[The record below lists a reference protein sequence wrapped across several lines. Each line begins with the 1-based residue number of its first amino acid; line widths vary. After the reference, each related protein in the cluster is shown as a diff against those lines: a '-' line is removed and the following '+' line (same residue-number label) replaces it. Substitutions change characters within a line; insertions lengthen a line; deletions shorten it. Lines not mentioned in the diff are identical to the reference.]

1 VAITVTTTAHGA
13 PALDALAAAVRAAQ
27 RGDPLRPVAV
37 VVPTNTAGVMARR
50 ALGRRGGFAAIDV
63 LTMFRLA
70 ELLGAPALHAQRRR
84 PVSTPV
90 VDVAVKQVLAANPG
104 LYAGV
109 EHHPSTIVA
118 LRDLYRELRVAGPGA
133 VTAVAR
139 TERGGEPARVVAEV
153 MRALRTDWYD
163 EGDLLAAAIE
173 RAATDLPARLA
184 RVVVH
189 LPQRLRPL
197 ELQLLAA
204 ISERGT
210 VDVVAG
216 LSGDPS
222 ADADVLALAEALAG
236 GPVPD
241 AARPPSPSPSPEA
254 AGLEV
259 VSTTDA
265 DDEVRIAVRAVLDAA
280 RSGTRF
286 DRIAVLFPS
295 DRPYARLVEHHLD
308 AAGIPWN
315 GRPGTTVGERMAPRV
330 LVELLDLDH
339 RGLRRARLMALL
351 ADVPAR
357 RADARRVP
365 TAQWERIG
373 RAAGVVRGDDWE
385 PALTRF
391 ATEARANSP
400 DRRSAD
406 ADEALAL
413 LAFVADLQRELG
425 DPAETRPWAEWRTWA
440 LARLE
445 QWFGRGRLDRLDGA
459 EGQAWTQTSRVLD
472 RLQHLD
478 GIGPPVTRAEFRATF
493 VAELDITP
501 GRHGKLGDGAHVS
514 TLAGAAG
521 LDVDMVV
528 VLGAAEGLA
537 PPAPAVDPLLG
548 DHERAVAG
556 LSLPDQLV
564 RLVHRQFL
572 ASTTTTPRAL
582 VTVPRGDLR
591 ATALRQPTRWL
602 GAVVVPGSEMV
613 VDSHAQGL
621 ARTAFPVSA
630 DEHRLRELWVR
641 ARAGADIRT
650 LDVARHDEALH
661 RALAL
666 RDARAGPEFTVCDG
680 NLTGQDLPPLPP
692 LVSPTQIAA
701 WAACPHGYFVRYLL
715 GVQPV
720 DEPED
725 IEKLGALDRG
735 SALHEALDQLHQA
748 VLRGELPQPGPD
760 GWDDDHRAYLQD
772 ACLIVSRDLE
782 RRGRTG
788 RAAFW
793 ANDRAE
799 LRDVLDRWV
808 ESERATWREGR
819 VLASEL
825 SFGDDPRVPIA
836 LPDGRAVNFRGSID
850 RVEELPDGTLVVTDH
865 KTGAAGDLG
874 KLSADDPTLSGR
886 SFQLPVYAAAAQLL
900 LDRRDAPVEV
910 GYTFFKG
917 FKRVSIRFDDEVW
930 ARVGVALAEVV
941 DAIEAGVFP
950 STPAEPT
957 FRPWVGCWY
966 CEPDGLGT
974 AARWAE
980 WQRKRHAPALARWF
994 ADPAEGAS
1002 GG

>member
-13 PALDALAAAVRAAQ
+13 PALDALANAVRAAQ

-90 VDVAVKQVLAANPG
+90 VDVAVKQALASDPG

-133 VTAVAR
+133 VTALAR
-139 TERGGEPARVVAEV
+139 TERGVEPARVFTEV
-153 MRALRTDWYD
+153 MGALTTNWYD

-173 RAATDLPARLA
+173 RAGCDLPPRLA

-197 ELQLLAA
+197 ELELLAA
-204 ISERGT
+204 IAEHGA
-210 VDVVAG
+210 VEVLAG
-216 LSGDPS
+216 LTGDPH

-241 AARPPSPSPSPEA
+241 AARPPPPSPSPDA
-254 AGLEV
+254 TGLDV

-265 DDEVRIAVRAVLDAA
+265 DDEVRIAVRAVLDTA
-280 RSGTRF
+280 RNGTRF
-286 DRIAVLFPS
+286 DRIAVLFPA

-308 AAGIPWN
+308 AAEIPWN
-315 GRPGTTVGERMAPRV
+315 GRPGTTVGERMVPRV

-339 RGLRRARLMALL
+339 RGLRRAGLMALL

-357 RADARRVP
+357 RADGRRVP
-365 TAQWERIG
+365 TAHWERIG

-391 ATEARANSP
+391 ATSARADRP
-400 DRRSAD
+400 DGRSAD

-413 LAFVADLQRELG
+413 LAFVTDLQRELG
-425 DPAETRPWAEWRTWA
+425 DPAEARTWA
-440 LARLE
+440 VWRAWALDRLA
-445 QWFGRGRLDRLDGA
+445 QWFGRHRLDRLDGA
-459 EGQAWTQTSRVLD
+459 EGEAWTQTSRVLD

-493 VAELDITP
+493 VAELDVTP
-501 GRHGKLGDGAHVS
+501 GRHGRLGDGVHVS
-514 TLAGAAG
+514 TLASAAG

-537 PPAPAVDPLLG
+537 PPAPVVDPLLG
-548 DHERAVAG
+548 EHERAAAG

-572 ASTTTTPRAL
+572 AAATTTPRAL

-591 ATALRQPTRWL
+591 ATALRQPSRWL
-602 GAVVVPGSEMV
+602 AALAAPGSELV
-613 VDSHAQGL
+613 VDSHAHGL

-641 ARAGADIRT
+641 ARAGADIRD

-666 RDARAGPEFTVCDG
+666 RDARAGPEFTIYDG
-680 NLTGQDLPPLPP
+680 NLIGQDLPPLPP
-692 LVSPTQIAA
+692 LVSPTQMGA

-715 GVQPV
+715 GVLPV

-735 SALHEALDQLHQA
+735 SALHEALDRLHQA

-760 GWDDDHRAYLQD
+760 GWDDAHGAYLQD

-825 SFGDDPRVPIA
+825 SFGDPPVPIA
-836 LPDGRAVNFRGSID
+836 LPDGRAINFRGTID
-850 RVEELPDGTLVVTDH
+850 RVEELPDGTLLVTDH
-865 KTGAAGDLG
+865 KTGSAGDLG
-874 KLSADDPTLSGR
+874 KLSADDPTLCGR
-886 SFQLPVYAAAAQLL
+886 SFQLPVYAAAARQL

-917 FKRVSIRFDDEVW
+917 FKRVSICFDDQVW
-930 ARVGVALAEVV
+930 ERVGVALAEVV
-941 DAIEAGVFP
+941 EAIEAGVFP

-957 FRPWVGCWY
+957 FQPWVGCWY
-966 CEPDGLGT
+966 CEPDALGT
-974 AARWAE
+974 AARWAD

-994 ADPAEGAS
+994 GEPVEGAD